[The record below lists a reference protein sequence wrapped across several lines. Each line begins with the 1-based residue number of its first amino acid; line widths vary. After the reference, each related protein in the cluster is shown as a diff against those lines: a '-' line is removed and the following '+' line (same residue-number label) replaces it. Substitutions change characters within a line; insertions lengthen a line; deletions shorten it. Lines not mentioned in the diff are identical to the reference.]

1 MLSKQKIRNWL
12 LENAVDDEGNLD
24 LSGLDFS
31 DFDGNVFIN
40 YMKVKR
46 SLFQNRQE
54 VGGDLLQN
62 EQIVADDLH
71 QDYQTVGE
79 KFYNHKLNDGEYW
92 EECNNYVV
100 RRRKM
105 LKEITLKDL
114 EKMGYKLKEGM

>member
-1 MLSKQKIRNWL
+1 MKTKQEIRDWL

-62 EQIVADDLH
+62 EQIVDEDLH

-79 KFYNHKLNDGEYW
+79 NFYNHKLKNNEYW
-92 EECNNYVV
+92 EEKGDFVI
-100 RRRKM
+100 RRKNT
-105 LKEITLKDL
+105 KKITKQQLA
-114 EKMGYKLKEGM
+114 EMGYELEGE

>member
-12 LENAVDDEGNLD
+12 LENATNDEGNLD
-24 LSGLDFS
+24 LSDLDFS
-31 DFDGNVFIN
+31 NFDGNVFIN

-62 EQIVADDLH
+62 EQIVDEDLH

-79 KFYNHKLNDGEYW
+79 NFYNHKLDKGEYW
-92 EECNNYVV
+92 DESKDFVV
-100 RRRKM
+100 RRKK
-105 LKEITLKDL
+105 LKEITLEEL